1 MDITFAL
8 KAFSE
13 SGKSELSFDS
23 LPELETEINAQNLH
37 KMERPK
43 EELSHNELRLSGSE
57 RARN

>member
-13 SGKSELSFDS
+13 SGKSELNFDS

-43 EELSHNELRLSGSE
+43 ELSHNELGLSGSE
-57 RARN
+57 RTRN